1 MPRNAIG
8 KILVATF
15 AMVLVACGSDDPS
28 LDSAKAEVCE
38 SASQWEATLQSVA
51 QAETD
56 PGTLRTEVDELAS
69 GLANATQALTDAGAT
84 AIAEAA
90 SNFGNTVEEI
100 GASLDAAA
108 PEAAD
113 QATAALTRLDEL
125 TTLAECD
132 S

>member
-38 SASQWEATLQSVA
+38 STSQWEATLQSVA

-84 AIAEAA
+84 AIAA
-90 SNFGNTVEEI
+90 
-100 GASLDAAA
+100 
-108 PEAAD
+108 
-113 QATAALTRLDEL
+113 RLL
-125 TTLAECD
+125 RTLGTP
-132 S
+132 SRKLGHPRTWRHRKQQIRRQRL